1 MTGPRTVREGMPRDR
16 AAYTVREGMPR
27 DRAAYTV
34 REVMPHDRAAYTVR
48 EVMPHYRA
56 EPDREKARCP
66 GNLFCCYCLVLQSEK
81 CRCQQ
86 KYAINGMTRKGEID
100 QTTVR
105 CGSF

>member
-1 MTGPRTVREGMPRDR
+1 MPRDRAAYTVREVIPCDR

-27 DRAAYTV
+27 DRA
-34 REVMPHDRAAYTVR
+34 
-48 EVMPHYRA
+48 

-66 GNLFCCYCLVLQSEK
+66 GKLFCCCCCLVLQSEK

-86 KYAINGMTRKGEID
+86 KYAMNGMRRKDEID

-105 CGSF
+105 RRSF